1 MPNLGRDRPYLGY
14 MRAQAARLSAA
25 RHWPG
30 RPWPGKAESLS
41 RVLIVEDQ
49 PAVAE
54 ALTVL
59 FEVHDVPAEVATGPA
74 EALERIAGG
83 TIGVVI
89 QDMNFTPSA
98 ASGDEG
104 IRLFRAIR
112 QADPDMP
119 VLLMTAWT
127 SLETAVT
134 LVREGAN
141 DYFAKPWDDA
151 KLVTSVRN
159 LLQIRA
165 LQRENEKLKVARAR
179 SRAEVSSRYDL
190 AGIVY
195 ESDAMHRIVSL
206 AVQVAAA
213 DVPVLITGESG
224 AGKEKIA
231 EIIQANSWRKAK
243 PFVRV
248 NAGALPDELMESEL
262 FGAEPGAF
270 TGASRLRIGR
280 FEAADGGTLFLDEIG
295 TLSPA
300 GQVRL
305 LRVLQTGEYE
315 RLGSSVT
322 RRANVRVLAATNI
335 DLRRAIAEGKFREDL
350 YFRVN
355 VIELAVP
362 PLKSRPEDIL
372 PLARAALVAL
382 EGRGGAEMPRLSSD
396 AERALLSHSWPGN
409 VRELFNRIQRAA
421 LVSGGDGLTAADL
434 ALAPGTS
441 TPAEAAGQAPD
452 DRIVFEE
459 TLKRHGGSVSRAAE
473 ELGVSRQ
480 SFYRKMERL
489 GIVLERRPREG

>member
-1 MPNLGRDRPYLGY
+1 
-14 MRAQAARLSAA
+14 MRAETLVSPSLLDWPARRLPAAARAA
-25 RHWPG
+25 R
-30 RPWPGKAESLS
+30 KARMS

-49 PAVAE
+49 PGVAE

-59 FEVHDVPAEVATGPA
+59 FEVHDVPCEVASGPA
-74 EALERIAGG
+74 AALERIAGG
-83 TIGVVI
+83 TIGVVV

-98 ASGDEG
+98 ASGEEG
-104 IRLFRAIR
+104 IDLFRAIR
-112 QADPDMP
+112 EADPEMP

-179 SRAEVSSRYDL
+179 SRAEISSRYDL
-190 AGIVY
+190 ADTVY
-195 ESDAMHRIVSL
+195 ESDAMHRVVSL

-231 EIIQANSWRKAK
+231 EIIQVNSKRRGK

-262 FGAEPGAF
+262 FGAEAGAY

-280 FEAADGGTLFLDEIG
+280 FEAADGGTIFLDEIG

-322 RRANVRVLAATNI
+322 RRADVRLLAATNT
-335 DLRRAIAEGKFREDL
+335 DLRRAIADGRFREDL

-355 VIELAVP
+355 VIEVAVP
-362 PLKSRPEDIL
+362 PLRSRPEDIL
-372 PLARAALVAL
+372 PLARAALDAIAS
-382 EGRGGAEMPRLSSD
+382 EAAAEPRRLSPD
-396 AERALLSHSWPGN
+396 AEKALLAYPWPGN

-421 LVSGGDGLTAADL
+421 LVGGGEALTAADL
-434 ALAPGTS
+434 ALSRDAGEGLAPPAPSS
-441 TPAEAAGQAPD
+441 TLDE
-452 DRIVFEE
+452 RVLFEE
-459 TLKRHGGSVSRAAE
+459 TLKRHAGSVSRAAE
-473 ELGVSRQ
+473 DLGVSRQ
-480 SFYRKMERL
+480 AFYRKMERL
-489 GIVLERRPREG
+489 GIVLERRTRD